1 MLREWIPRQEIYL
14 KSVYAEHAEPP
25 QNAGGDY
32 VCAGCAGGGG
42 IWRCKSCLAS
52 PIYCAMCCR
61 SVHRRTPFHRIEKWN
76 IEGRW
81 EPSWLNM
88 VDIVVHLGHGGES
101 CPVPDLNVIIDPEE
115 EDDPNEENADEGE
128 ENTDDPLRFAD
139 RPPRVPLD
147 FLTIVDVSGVHEL
160 QVQWCGCPHAL
171 PPTEQLLNAGLFPS
185 SQRVPRTCFTF
196 RVLEDFLMD
205 NLECKTTA
213 MSYFRKL
220 RRLTNTAFPYK
231 VPVCVYFAS
240 LNYSLTTGQDR
251 YLELIQVAREWNIL
265 QAKKNCGFR
274 PESRGSP
281 GDGELAHFCP
291 ACPQPGIN
299 LKEGWKDDP
308 NKYVCAYATD
318 IINNSCSGTCMLG
331 DMSWMETSRLSKCA
345 CAGRRTMSPSFRGQC
360 S

>member
-1 MLREWIPRQEIYL
+1 MRGETMSALDVLGEAV
-14 KSVYAEHAEPP
+14 S
-25 QNAGGDY
+25 GD
-32 VCAGCAGGGG
+32 
-42 IWRCKSCLAS
+42 AS
-52 PIYCAMCCR
+52 PVSPLRYTVRCAADQYTGVHHSTESR
-61 SVHRRTPFHRIEKWN
+61 SGISKDVGSRPGSIWWTLSCIWDTAAKAVQFRT
-76 IEGRW
+76 
-81 EPSWLNM
+81 
-88 VDIVVHLGHGGES
+88 
-101 CPVPDLNVIIDPEE
+101 DLNVIIDPEE

-205 NLECKTTA
+205 NLECKTIT

-251 YLELIQVAREWNIL
+251 YL
-265 QAKKNCGFR
+265 
-274 PESRGSP
+274 
-281 GDGELAHFCP
+281 
-291 ACPQPGIN
+291 
-299 LKEGWKDDP
+299 
-308 NKYVCAYATD
+308 
-318 IINNSCSGTCMLG
+318 
-331 DMSWMETSRLSKCA
+331 
-345 CAGRRTMSPSFRGQC
+345 
-360 S
+360 